1 MVDPHGKSH
10 GNKSNSLSSGNIN
23 AITNFNN
30 GTYVFTIIEHGLI
43 VVSCLYIG
51 KF

>member
-23 AITNFNN
+23 AINFNN
-30 GTYVFTIIEHGLI
+30 GTCFNNNLAY
-43 VVSCLYIG
+43 SCISCFYIG
-51 KF
+51 DLF